1 MCLYIGASLAGIL
14 GDTGVDP
21 EGLVGARSGVHQG
34 GVYRR
39 ELGLSPEK
47 KKSLEM
53 ACFDEL

>member
-47 KKSLEM
+47 KKIT
-53 ACFDEL
+53 